1 MFSIAC
7 FSGVQSFSSLWGV
20 NYTGAICAVRGSNVR
35 IPCSYFYP
43 SSLKVETVS
52 WCSMNSNKGRCV
64 DPPYVYNSS
73 SNSTSEEFKYIG
85 DKQSDCTLLISNAQF
100 SHSAEYRFR
109 FKTNVEFDQWTGDPG
124 VTLRVEALQLTGP
137 PENETLKEGDSVNLT
152 CAVNCSLNSPQFVWF
167 KNNQRL
173 PSSDP
178 VLHSSALTVEDSGS
192 YSCALKTDEAA
203 RSEIILNKPLYHTLC
218 FFTSLSTLNLILLY
232 STSICLDFTLFWST
246 SLYFALTL
254 P

>member
-1 MFSIAC
+1 MTFFSL
-7 FSGVQSFSSLWGV
+7 FYSFSSLWGV
-20 NYTGAICAVRGSNVR
+20 NYTGSICAVRGSNVR

-73 SNSTSEEFKYIG
+73 SNSASEEFQYTG
-85 DKQSDCTLLISNAQF
+85 NKQSDCTLLISNAQF

-124 VTLRVEALQLTGP
+124 VTLRVEDLQLTGP
-137 PENETLKEGDSVNLT
+137 PESETLKEGDSVNLT
-152 CAVNCSLNSPQFVWF
+152 CAVNCSLSPLQFVWF

-178 VLHSSALTVEDSGS
+178 VLHLPALTVNNSGS
-192 YSCALKTDEAA
+192 YSC
-203 RSEIILNKPLYHTLC
+203 ILNKPLYHTLC

-232 STSICLDFTLFWST
+232 STSISLDFTLFWST
-246 SLYFALTL
+246 SLYLALTL